1 MKKRK
6 FLIERYDKPEG
17 FRLTIDASKNKSPN
31 CTAGYWSPSL
41 SAMLQ
46 YLNSI
51 LMGNAKSL
59 EQRELK
65 VTVLFDKEKVE
76 KVTVKEV

>member
-1 MKKRK
+1 
-6 FLIERYDKPEG
+6 
-17 FRLTIDASKNKSPN
+17 
-31 CTAGYWSPSL
+31 
-41 SAMLQ
+41 
-46 YLNSI
+46 
-51 LMGNAKSL
+51 MGNAKSL

>member
-1 MKKRK
+1 MKGRQ

-17 FRLTIDASKNKSPN
+17 FRLTMDASKNKSPN

-41 SAMLQ
+41 SATLQ
-46 YLNSI
+46 YINSI
-51 LMGNAKSL
+51 LMGDAKTL

-65 VTVLFDKEKVE
+65 VTVLFDEEKVE
-76 KVTVKEV
+76 KVTVKEL